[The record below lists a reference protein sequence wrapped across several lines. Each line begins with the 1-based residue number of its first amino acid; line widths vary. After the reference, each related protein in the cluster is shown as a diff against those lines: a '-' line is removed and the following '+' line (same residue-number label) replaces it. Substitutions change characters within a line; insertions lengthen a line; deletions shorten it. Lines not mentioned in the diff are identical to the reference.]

1 MPDPAQ
7 HRPSPPTRRWSRP
20 VGGFAVAALAAVVLA
35 GCGGGDDGPQAS
47 GGGGSTSKV
56 DVVATTSQL
65 GDIVRAVGGNAVDVH
80 QILQPNTDPHE
91 YEPRPVDVTETAK
104 AKVVFASGLGLD
116 GWVDD
121 VQKQSGGEGT
131 IVRVGDAVPTKLAGE
146 EEGHDHAEGEE
157 HAHEDEHA
165 EEGHDHEHEGEFDP
179 HWWHDP
185 KNVEQAVG
193 TIRDAIAKA
202 DPDAAAAVRT
212 SAAAY
217 LAKVRALDGAIETC
231 IAQVPKAERK
241 LVTSHD
247 AFNYFAH
254 RYGITVVGAAIP
266 SQTTRAQPSAGE
278 VSDLVKVIER
288 ERVKAIFPES
298 SVNPKLAQ
306 AIAKETGA
314 TSSLT
319 LYGDTLGAAG
329 SDGATYLGMERH
341 NAESVVRGFTGGAKG
356 CAAAR

>member
-1 MPDPAQ
+1 MPDPSP
-7 HRPSPPTRRWSRP
+7 HRPALPVRRWTRP
-20 VGGFAVAALAAVVLA
+20 AVAAAAATLTAVVLA
-35 GCGGGDDGPQAS
+35 GCGGGDDGATAS
-47 GGGGSTSKV
+47 DGGSSTAKV
-56 DVVATTSQL
+56 AVVATTSQL
-65 GDIVRAVGGNAVDVH
+65 GDIVREVGGDAVDVH

-116 GWVDD
+116 AWVDD
-121 VQKQSGGEGT
+121 VEKQSGGDAA

-146 EEGHDHAEGEE
+146 EEGHE
-157 HAHEDEHA
+157 HEDEHE
-165 EEGHDHEHEGEFDP
+165 EEGHDNEHEGENDP

-185 KNVEQAVG
+185 TNVEQAVG
-193 TIRDAIAKA
+193 TIRDAIVKA
-202 DPDAAAAVRT
+202 DPAAAPAVKR

-217 LAKVRALDGAIETC
+217 LAKVQALDGAIETC
-231 IAQVPKAERK
+231 IARVPKAQRK

-288 ERVKAIFPES
+288 EGVKAIFPES

-319 LYGDTLGAAG
+319 LYGDTLGPAG

-341 NAESVVRGFTGGAKG
+341 NADSVVKGFTGGDEG
-356 CAAAR
+356 CAETS